1 MKIGIVGAG
10 NMGNLHASLL
20 KTRSDVEFMGVTDID
35 YERCK
40 SFCETHG
47 GRAFRSVAEMVQA
60 GTEVVFVTIP
70 NTKHKEAVVSA
81 LKEGATVFCEKP
93 FVTSLQ
99 DADEIMNVLG
109 DDENRLYVGF
119 NRRFAPVYA
128 ETKQIIQ
135 NGFKIYSGNIIMNDG
150 DMTSPPWVTNV
161 ELTGGF
167 LYDST
172 IHMFDMVRYLM
183 GEIREVRCVSQQ
195 CLYPLHDNFSC
206 MFTTEEGQSI
216 VLSTNGHA
224 SWTWPSERIQLWGD
238 HGTIITEELDLVT
251 ECGPLKQE
259 QQTKNVRGI
268 DRNLKWGYV
277 QMHKDFLDSVKH
289 KTTFSVSA
297 NDAYRSV
304 LITDACYRSASE
316 GGKLIYV

>member
-10 NMGNLHASLL
+10 NMGSLHALLL
-20 KTRSDVEFMGVTDID
+20 KNRPDVEFMGVTDID
-35 YERCK
+35 LDRCK
-40 SFCETHG
+40 LFCETHG
-47 GRAFRSVAEMVQA
+47 GKVYRSVAEMVQA

-70 NTKHKEAVVSA
+70 NTKHKEVVVSA
-81 LKEGATVFCEKP
+81 LKEGAIVFCEKP
-93 FVTSLQ
+93 FVTDMR
-99 DADEIMNVLG
+99 DADEIMSVLG
-109 DDENRLYVGF
+109 GQENRVYVGF

-128 ETKQIIQ
+128 ESKKLIN
-135 NGFKIYSGNIIMNDG
+135 NGFKVFSGNIIMNDG

-172 IHMFDMVRYLM
+172 IHMFDMVRYLI
-183 GEIREVRCVSQQ
+183 GEIREVSCVAQQ
-195 CLYPLHDNFSC
+195 CLYPLQDNFSC
-206 MFTTEEGQSI
+206 MFRTEGGQSL

-238 HGTIITEELDLVT
+238 HGTIVTEELDLVT
-251 ECGPLKQE
+251 ECGPFKPE
-259 QQTKNVRGI
+259 QQTTNVRNL

-277 QMHKDFLDSVKH
+277 QMHQDFLDSVKN
-289 KTTFSVSA
+289 KTPFSVTA
-297 NDAYRSV
+297 EDGYKSV

-316 GGKLIYV
+316 GGKIIYL